1 MLHIYQQIY
10 LIKNLFIQNSP
21 SCFGSDG
28 SNRLALGQ
36 SPPLQAQPVQVDKIK
51 PYHFKRFQISPSS
64 SLNYIS
70 KCPFST
76 MMLGK

>member
-10 LIKNLFIQNSP
+10 LIKNLETLLNLPPAQPPRNFFFDPSYPISTNPFIQNSP

-36 SPPLQAQPVQVDKIK
+36 SPPLQAQPCTSRQ
-51 PYHFKRFQISPSS
+51 
-64 SLNYIS
+64 N
-70 KCPFST
+70 
-76 MMLGK
+76 